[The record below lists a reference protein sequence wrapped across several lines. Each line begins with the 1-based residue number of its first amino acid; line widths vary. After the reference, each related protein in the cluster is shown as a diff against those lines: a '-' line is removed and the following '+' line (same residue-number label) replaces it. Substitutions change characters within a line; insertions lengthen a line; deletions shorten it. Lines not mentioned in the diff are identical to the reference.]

1 MPSQSTLEET
11 EEMIS
16 RVNDIVKAHPEVE
29 SVLYTVGGETTGV
42 NEGELVVKLV
52 PLSDRDI
59 IAKDFVNAIRPEF
72 ASIPSAKIVVGEA
85 ESGGGGSEKDI
96 TVEVSGPDLE
106 TLRRLSGEMLA
117 FMDSANGLVDVDTSE
132 KEPKPELRFIPD
144 RYRIASLGINTLAVY
159 STLRNSFEGEVPS
172 VFRDKGEEYDIR
184 VRLAGVSR
192 QDKDS
197 FSEVMIATPGGIVP
211 ASRLGDVVPASGESE
226 IKRKNRTRL
235 IEVTANIGTGALSEY
250 ENMITSKRDKM
261 DIPDGYRIA
270 LGGDSEAKAEAFA
283 SLFQALFM
291 AIVLTYIILAAMLES
306 YVHPVTIMTTLPLGL
321 VGVAIG
327 LFIGKQTINIL
338 SLMAVVMLVGIVVNN
353 AILMLDYANVLRD
366 EGKHRGRRSLRPAIR
381 GFAPS
386 P

>member
-1 MPSQSTLEET
+1 
-11 EEMIS
+11 
-16 RVNDIVKAHPEVE
+16 
-29 SVLYTVGGETTGV
+29 
-42 NEGELVVKLV
+42 
-52 PLSDRDI
+52 
-59 IAKDFVNAIRPEF
+59 
-72 ASIPSAKIVVGEA
+72 
-85 ESGGGGSEKDI
+85 
-96 TVEVSGPDLE
+96 
-106 TLRRLSGEMLA
+106 MLA
-117 FMDSANGLVDVDTSE
+117 FMDSTNGLVDVDTSE

-338 SLMAVVMLVGIVVNN
+338 SLMSVVMLVGIVVNN

-366 EGKHRGRRSLRPAIR
+366 EGKPRREALVEACYTQVSPHRHDEPGDRAGDRPPGHGQRRGRDAEGNGLGHHRRNPDLDGLHPLPDPGHLRILRPVYHAGEAGTGDQI
-381 GFAPS
+381 G
-386 P
+386 